1 MNGRN
6 FLGEIMLGYL
16 SQGSLLHHILPR
28 FSRGIILAVT
38 AGLLQIA
45 FAAAVNND
53 IKSAQWTV
61 KSAMHSID
69 TAKISTVMTKGWY
82 LAPDKLRIENDNI
95 LLIQHGLMHSY
106 YDKISHTY
114 SQWKSPELPLQ
125 WMPVSFSAD
134 NFVQP
139 WKNCWVRFDFSSSP
153 GNYHG
158 EQCEKLDCQI
168 PSVLLNQ
175 LPIYGPCTF
184 HAITIPL
191 TNHRML
197 AYQFQRMDNTGNHLL
212 ENETVEF
219 TYDGQI
225 DDSLFNFIP
234 PADSQLDYTLKPA
247 VIGRNLLP
255 FSSFHIVDTV
265 ISAPTTPAEG
275 PAKSK
280 EIWYKYHD
288 VYRYYTPGNSF
299 LYRDGQVFQ
308 STSFIGGLPLYQHN
322 LANNLP
328 HVWDN
333 ISIKVDFNH
342 LYGRGYT
349 PISKTS

>member
-1 MNGRN
+1 
-6 FLGEIMLGYL
+6 MLGYL

-134 NFVQP
+134 NFV
-139 WKNCWVRFDFSSSP
+139 
-153 GNYHG
+153 
-158 EQCEKLDCQI
+158 
-168 PSVLLNQ
+168 
-175 LPIYGPCTF
+175 
-184 HAITIPL
+184 
-191 TNHRML
+191 
-197 AYQFQRMDNTGNHLL
+197 
-212 ENETVEF
+212 
-219 TYDGQI
+219 
-225 DDSLFNFIP
+225 
-234 PADSQLDYTLKPA
+234 
-247 VIGRNLLP
+247 
-255 FSSFHIVDTV
+255 
-265 ISAPTTPAEG
+265 
-275 PAKSK
+275 
-280 EIWYKYHD
+280 
-288 VYRYYTPGNSF
+288 
-299 LYRDGQVFQ
+299 
-308 STSFIGGLPLYQHN
+308 
-322 LANNLP
+322 
-328 HVWDN
+328 
-333 ISIKVDFNH
+333 
-342 LYGRGYT
+342 
-349 PISKTS
+349 